1 MTEETSRWTP
11 RQTEEL
17 AALFQRL
24 ATPGIGVEEYRAVR
38 EQIIETNLP
47 LVTYL
52 TRRLGNRTAPLEDLV
67 QVGSVGLIKAVD
79 RFDPS
84 RGHEFVTYAA
94 PVILGEIKRYLRDAT
109 ALVRAPRRAQE
120 LRGAVMEAR
129 EELHQKLGRAPT
141 ISEIA
146 ERVGAS
152 AEEVVETIE
161 VVRSRSGHQLDAL
174 VDASAGSLQEL
185 VAVEEEGYGSV
196 ESRIDL
202 SGAIADLSEIE
213 RAAVALR
220 FTEGK
225 TQVEIAELLGV
236 SQMQVSRLLRRSLA
250 KMRLVLDEPTP

>member
-11 RQTEEL
+11 RQTEEV
-17 AALFQRL
+17 AALFRRL
-24 ATPGIGVEEYRAVR
+24 STPGIEVEEYRAVR
-38 EQIIETNLP
+38 EQIIEMNLP

-52 TRRLGNRTAPLEDLV
+52 TRRLANRTAPHEDLV

-79 RFDPS
+79 RFDPG

-120 LRGAVMEAR
+120 LRGAVMESR
-129 EELHQKLGRAPT
+129 EALHQKLGRAPT

-146 ERVGAS
+146 EHVGAS
-152 AEEVVETIE
+152 GEEVVETIE
-161 VVRSRSGHQLDAL
+161 VVHSRTGHPLDAL
-174 VDASAGSLQEL
+174 VGPSAGALQQL
-185 VAVEEEGYGSV
+185 VAIEEEGYDSA
-196 ESRIDL
+196 EARIDL
-202 SGAIADLSEIE
+202 RGAIADLSAME
-213 RAAVALR
+213 RAAVTLKFA
-220 FTEGK
+220 EGK

-250 KMRLVLDEPTP
+250 KMRLMLDEPTS